1 MLSIV
6 LTREALIQGYW
17 FATPEYCKEW
27 EKYSVVE
34 HKSKNILLTSSVKYN
49 AEKFVNY
56 MNGKEPTPK
65 FYSNKVTN
73 YWRSSR

>member
-1 MLSIV
+1 MLSII

-34 HKSKNILLTSSVKYN
+34 PKSKNILLTTSTKLN
-49 AEKFVNY
+49 AQSFIDY
-56 MNGKEPTPK
+56 LSGQGPLPK

-73 YWRSSR
+73 FWREK